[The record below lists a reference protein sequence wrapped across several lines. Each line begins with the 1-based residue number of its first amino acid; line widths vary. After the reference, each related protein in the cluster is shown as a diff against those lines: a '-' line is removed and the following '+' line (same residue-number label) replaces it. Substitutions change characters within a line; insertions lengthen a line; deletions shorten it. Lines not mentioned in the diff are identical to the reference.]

1 MIRTNGSRSLIGRA
15 AVVPALPHPTAFASY
30 LIQLRVDSDT
40 LNPAYLV
47 AALSSPRLRAAIER
61 VAATTAGQYNIN
73 LEKLRSIR
81 IPLPPLA
88 EQAGLMA
95 ETERWLSTIHAM
107 DSELMRVSTM
117 AVRLRS
123 SILAAAFAGEL
134 VAQDHGDEPASVLLE
149 RIGRERSG
157 SNDHGRKDDATHR
170 KKATT

>member
-1 MIRTNGSRSLIGRA
+1 
-15 AVVPALPHPTAFASY
+15 
-30 LIQLRVDSDT
+30 
-40 LNPAYLV
+40 
-47 AALSSPRLRAAIER
+47 
-61 VAATTAGQYNIN
+61 
-73 LEKLRSIR
+73 
-81 IPLPPLA
+81 
-88 EQAGLMA
+88 
-95 ETERWLSTIHAM
+95 M